1 LIVPTGCQ
9 LRVGNQTRDVVEG
22 EMMIFDDSIEHEAR
36 NSSNQQR
43 VVLIFDIWRPE
54 ITEQER
60 TMLCSIFEKI
70 EEFD

>member
-1 LIVPTGCQ
+1 